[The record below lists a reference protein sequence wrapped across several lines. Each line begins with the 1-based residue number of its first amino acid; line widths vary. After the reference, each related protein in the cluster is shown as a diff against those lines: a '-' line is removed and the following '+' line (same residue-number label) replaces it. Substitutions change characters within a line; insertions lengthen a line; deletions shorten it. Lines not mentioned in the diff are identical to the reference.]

1 MGLMI
6 AAMFSATMSTLS
18 GDYNAMAGVLTG
30 DVYHRIVNPRASER
44 QLVLVGRIATALVGG
59 LTILIGIALV
69 ETARKGL
76 FEVMVTVFGLFVGP
90 MLLPMLAGLL
100 NRRVTWRGAAA
111 GIVAGFVSGISLFLV
126 KTFVLVDR
134 VDPAWLRY
142 DFEAITIL
150 TNVAVTLGAMVIT
163 TLLERV
169 TSEDREQIAAFF
181 DDSTLRCALT
191 RSTRRHCQRSRRSR
205 SSRDH
210 LRYGSVALG
219 SRGRAARR

>member
-1 MGLMI
+1 M
-6 AAMFSATMSTLS
+6 
-18 GDYNAMAGVLTG
+18 
-30 DVYHRIVNPRASER
+30 
-44 QLVLVGRIATALVGG
+44 
-59 LTILIGIALV
+59 
-69 ETARKGL
+69 
-76 FEVMVTVFGLFVGP
+76 
-90 MLLPMLAGLL
+90 PMLAGLL

-150 TNVAVTLGAMVIT
+150 DQHRRDGGRDGDYV

-169 TSEDREQIAAFF
+169 TAEDREQIAAFF
-181 DDSTLRCALT
+181 
-191 RSTRRHCQRSRRSR
+191 RRLDTPVRFDAVGQGDTASGVAVLAHRRG
-205 SSRDH
+205 H
-210 LRYGSVALG
+210 LRYGPVALG